1 MKVMES
7 GLVWFLVSVFS
18 NTCSPDKFKKTV
30 KNLMNVIKITTIAL
44 KVNQVSPDQ
53 EKSTPDYQEE
63 FDEEDE
69 DIEILVNSK
78 LEYFMYIFIRNKS
91 ILSLFLTGTNL
102 KMKRK

>member
-7 GLVWFLVSVFS
+7 GLVWFLFSVFS
-18 NTCSPDKFKKTV
+18 NICSTDKFKKTV

-44 KVNQVSPDQ
+44 KVNQVSPAQ
-53 EKSTPDYQEE
+53 EKSTPGCQVE

-78 LEYFMYIFIRNKS
+78 LEYFMYIFLRNKY